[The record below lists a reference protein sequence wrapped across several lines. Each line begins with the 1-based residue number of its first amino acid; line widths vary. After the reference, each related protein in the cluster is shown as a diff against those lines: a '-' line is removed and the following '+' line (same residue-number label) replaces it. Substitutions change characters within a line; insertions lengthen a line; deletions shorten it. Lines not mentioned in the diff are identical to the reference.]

1 MKTKLKLWAF
11 MALAAG
17 TTMQFGLGCGG
28 GGDGG
33 GGFNNFF
40 RFLGDLVGTTL
51 VLGGVD

>member
-11 MALAAG
+11 TVLATG
-17 TTMQFGLGCGG
+17 TVMQFGFGCG

-33 GGFNNFF
+33 GLGGFF